1 MSEDELSMEQID
13 VLLGAAV
20 AAPSMHN
27 TQPWR
32 FEVNGHVID
41 VFLDGSR
48 GLPAEDSTGRAMR
61 IAAGAATFNL
71 RCAAASIGFDSW
83 FGLAPFPHEPD
94 LVARIVVGPSG
105 VPDKALKDLCDQI
118 PRRHTSREQAR
129 PVQVSAD
136 DRLLLTRAALAE
148 GAELS
153 WLPAAQVKEVLD
165 MLVDTDL
172 RDIGDWHRSAERAHW
187 VGGIRAADGVPSASL
202 GPRSA
207 AYPSPVRDLGAA
219 PADRMR
225 ASAVFEA
232 EPALAV
238 LFTEGDAAADQLLA
252 GLALER
258 VLLTAT
264 REGLAAS
271 FLNQPLEYDDL
282 RCAVQRTTGKAGFAH
297 MVVRFGHST
306 VTARTPRRPVSE
318 VVQAVP
324 TGAEG
329 SR

>member
-1 MSEDELSMEQID
+1 MSEDQLSMEEID

-32 FEVNGHVID
+32 FEVNRHVID
-41 VFLDGSR
+41 VYLDGSR
-48 GLPAEDSTGRAMR
+48 ALPAEDSTGRAMR

-71 RCAAASIGFDSW
+71 RCAAASISFDSW

-94 LVARIVVGPSG
+94 LVARIVVEPTR
-105 VPDKALKDLCDQI
+105 VPDKTLKELCAQI

-129 PVQVSAD
+129 PVQLSAN

-153 WLPAAQVKEVLD
+153 WLPTPQVKEVLD

-172 RDIGDWHRSAERAHW
+172 REIGDWHRSAERAHW
-187 VGGIRAADGVPSASL
+187 VGGVRTADGVPSASL

-207 AYPSPVRDLGAA
+207 AYPSPVRDLAAA

-225 ASAVFEA
+225 ARAVFEA

-238 LFTEGDAAADQLLA
+238 LSTEGDAAADQLLA

-264 REGLAAS
+264 RQGLTAS

-282 RCAVQRTTGKAGFAH
+282 RRAVQRTTGKPGFAH
-297 MVVRFGHST
+297 MVVRFGHGA
-306 VTARTPRRPVSE
+306 VTAGTPRRPASDF
-318 VVQAVP
+318 VQAVP
-324 TGAEG
+324 PGAKE
-329 SR
+329 